1 MAKGLITEDKP
12 EKTEDYLI
20 KMNSEMPLDFIR
32 PLQDKFCIKY
42 DEMTSKALIEDEL
55 NDKRIAEEVG
65 LYGTLFDVAGY
76 TKDSQRTYRQML
88 RKRQYGSS

>member
-1 MAKGLITEDKP
+1 MAKGLISEDKP

-42 DEMTSKALIEDEL
+42 DEMTSKALIEDDL
-55 NDKRIAEEVG
+55 NEKRIAEEVG
-65 LYGTLFDVAGY
+65 LYGNLFDVAGY
-76 TKDSQRTYRQML
+76 TKDSQRTY
-88 RKRQYGSS
+88 